1 MFTSKKVKPIFSAA
15 LSLAL
20 LASGAVVSGNEA
32 YAANLNDSQKSQL
45 EASYFSNNVSNKAS
59 RMLLE
64 EFPNLANGSESQL
77 KQLVSESDAVLSKSK
92 SVVEKLHPE
101 RAKESDQIKK
111 LDASVFDNKVKQESV
126 FLLFELTPNKIE
138 SSKDKFTNIVN
149 DSIKLQAKS
158 EYTLNKL
165 RGYKTISVVHVND
178 THGRVEENEKNGELG
193 FAKLK
198 TYYDNKN
205 VANNALLLNAGDVV
219 HGTTFATISSGDS
232 VVNVM
237 NQMGFDAMTAGNHDF
252 NYGYQRLIELN
263 EKANFPIFAANV
275 VNVEGNNILD
285 TDSIIDVDGVK
296 VGIFGLATEETK
308 TKSSP
313 ANTEGLTFV
322 NSIETAKNEV
332 ANLKSQGAQVI
343 ICLSHLGEDKE
354 SVETSTKI
362 AENVEGIDLI
372 VDGHSHTELQN
383 GRYVGNTLIAQAKA
397 HGYFIGDVTLLLDKN
412 NKVVAKNASLKPY
425 SRMKYL
431 NANKETLAQID
442 AVSNENKKV
451 LDQKVG
457 ETKVDLIGAR
467 DMVRTSETNL
477 GDFVTDAMIKA
488 TGADV
493 AITNGGGI
501 RESIAAGSIT
511 KGDVLTVFPFTNF
524 AVTLQVKGSVIKDA
538 LEHGLSEAPNSA
550 GKFPQIGGMVVKYD
564 ATKPAGQRVSEITIK
579 GEAYDPEKTY
589 TLVTNDFM
597 AIGGDG
603 YEMFKDQTKLAEY
616 ELISEIFENAIRE
629 AGTIAPE
636 SDSRLTN
643 VSTEASA
650 NKAA

>member
-1 MFTSKKVKPIFSAA
+1 MFTNKKVKPIFSAA

-20 LASGAVVSGNEA
+20 LASGAVVSGNDA

-77 KQLVSESDAVLSKSK
+77 KQLVSESDAVLAKSK

-198 TYYDNKN
+198 TYYDSKN

-232 VVNVM
+232 VINVM

-275 VNVEGNNILD
+275 VNEEGNNILD
-285 TDSIIDVDGVK
+285 ADSIIDVDGVK
-296 VGIFGLATEETK
+296 VGLFGLATEETK

-313 ANTEGLTFV
+313 VNTEGLTFV

-332 ANLKSQGAQVI
+332 AKLKSQGAQVI

-354 SVETSTKI
+354 SVETSTKL

-431 NANKETLAQID
+431 HANKDTLDQIE
-442 AVSNENKKV
+442 AVTNENKKV

-477 GDFVTDAMIKA
+477 GDFITDAMIKA

-524 AVTLQVKGSVIKDA
+524 AVTLEVKGSVIKEA

-603 YEMFKDQTKLAEY
+603 YEMLKDQTKLAEY

-629 AGTIAPE
+629 AGTINPE

>member
-1 MFTSKKVKPIFSAA
+1 MFTNKKVKPIFSAA

-20 LASGAVVSGNEA
+20 LASGALVSGNDA

-77 KQLVSESDAVLSKSK
+77 KQLVSESDAVLAKSK

-101 RAKESDQIKK
+101 RTKESDQIKK

-138 SSKDKFTNIVN
+138 SSKDKFINIVN

-275 VNVEGNNILD
+275 VNEEGNNILD
-285 TDSIIDVDGVK
+285 ADSIIDVDGVK
-296 VGIFGLATEETK
+296 VGLFGLATEETK

-313 ANTEGLTFV
+313 ANTECLTFV

-332 ANLKSQGAQVI
+332 AKLKNQGAQVI
-343 ICLSHLGEDKE
+343 ICISHLGEDKE
-354 SVETSTKI
+354 SVETSTMI

-431 NANKETLAQID
+431 HANKDTLDQIE
-442 AVSNENKKV
+442 AVTNENKKV

-501 RESIAAGSIT
+501 RESIAAGNIT

-524 AVTLQVKGSVIKDA
+524 AVTLEVKGSVIKDA

-603 YEMFKDQTKLAEY
+603 YEMLKDQTKLAEY

-629 AGTIAPE
+629 AGTINPE

>member
-1 MFTSKKVKPIFSAA
+1 MFTNKKVKPIFSAA

-20 LASGAVVSGNEA
+20 LASGAVVSGNDA

-77 KQLVSESDAVLSKSK
+77 KQLVSESDAVLAKSK

-101 RAKESDQIKK
+101 RTKESDQIKK

-198 TYYDNKN
+198 TYYDSKN

-232 VVNVM
+232 VINVM

-275 VNVEGNNILD
+275 VNEEGNNILD
-285 TDSIIDVDGVK
+285 ADSIIDVDGVK
-296 VGIFGLATEETK
+296 VGLFGLATEETK

-332 ANLKSQGAQVI
+332 AKLKNQGAQVI
-343 ICLSHLGEDKE
+343 ICISHLGEDKE
-354 SVETSTKI
+354 SVETSTMI

-431 NANKETLAQID
+431 HANKDTLDQIE
-442 AVSNENKKV
+442 AVTNENKKV

-501 RESIAAGSIT
+501 RESIAAGNIT

-524 AVTLQVKGSVIKDA
+524 AVTLEVKGSVIKDA

-603 YEMFKDQTKLAEY
+603 YEMLKDQTKLAEY
-616 ELISEIFENAIRE
+616 ELISEIFENAIKE
-629 AGTIAPE
+629 GGTIAPE
-636 SDSRLTN
+636 NDNRLSPVRAQVDT
-643 VSTEASA
+643 

>member
-1 MFTSKKVKPIFSAA
+1 MFTNKKVKPIFSAA

-20 LASGAVVSGNEA
+20 LASGAVVSGNDA

-77 KQLVSESDAVLSKSK
+77 KQLVSESDAVLTKSK

-101 RAKESDQIKK
+101 RTKESDQIKK

-138 SSKDKFTNIVN
+138 SSKDKFINIVN

-275 VNVEGNNILD
+275 VNEEGNNILD
-285 TDSIIDVDGVK
+285 ADSIIDIDGVK
-296 VGIFGLATEETK
+296 VGLFGLATEETK

-332 ANLKSQGAQVI
+332 ANLKNQGAQVI

-354 SVETSTKI
+354 SVETSTKL

-431 NANKETLAQID
+431 HANKDTLDQIES
-442 AVSNENKKV
+442 VTNENKKV

-477 GDFVTDAMIKA
+477 GDFVTDVMIKA

-524 AVTLQVKGSVIKDA
+524 AVTLEVKGSVIKDA

-603 YEMFKDQTKLAEY
+603 YEMLKDQTKLAEY
-616 ELISEIFENAIRE
+616 ELISEIFENAIIE
-629 AGTIAPE
+629 AGTINPE

>member
-1 MFTSKKVKPIFSAA
+1 MFTNKKVKPIFSAA

-20 LASGAVVSGNEA
+20 LASGAVVSGNDA

-77 KQLVSESDAVLSKSK
+77 KQLVSESDAVLAKSK

-275 VNVEGNNILD
+275 VNEEGNNILD
-285 TDSIIDVDGVK
+285 ADSIIDVDGVK
-296 VGIFGLATEETK
+296 VGLFGLATEETK

-332 ANLKSQGAQVI
+332 ANLKNQGAQVI
-343 ICLSHLGEDKE
+343 ICISHLGEDKE
-354 SVETSTKI
+354 SVETSTMI

-431 NANKETLAQID
+431 HANKDTLDQIE
-442 AVSNENKKV
+442 AVTNENKKV

-501 RESIAAGSIT
+501 RESIAAGNIT

-524 AVTLQVKGSVIKDA
+524 AVTLEVKGSVIKDA

-603 YEMFKDQTKLAEY
+603 YEMLKDQTKLAEY

-629 AGTIAPE
+629 AGTINPE

-643 VSTEASA
+643 VSTEESA

>member
-1 MFTSKKVKPIFSAA
+1 MFTIKKVKPIFSAA

-77 KQLVSESDAVLSKSK
+77 KKLVSESDAVLSKSK

-263 EKANFPIFAANV
+263 KKANFPIFAANV
-275 VNVEGNNILD
+275 VNEEGNNILD
-285 TDSIIDVDGVK
+285 ADSIIDVDGVK
-296 VGIFGLATEETK
+296 VGLFGLATEETK

-313 ANTEGLTFV
+313 VNTEGLTFV

-332 ANLKSQGAQVI
+332 AKLKSQGAQVI

-431 NANKETLAQID
+431 HASKETLAQID

-524 AVTLQVKGSVIKDA
+524 AVTLEVKGSVIKDA

-629 AGTIAPE
+629 AGTINPE

>member
-1 MFTSKKVKPIFSAA
+1 MFTNKKVKPIFSAA

-20 LASGAVVSGNEA
+20 LASGALVSGNDA

-77 KQLVSESDAVLSKSK
+77 KQLVSESDAVLAKSK

-101 RAKESDQIKK
+101 RTKESDQIKK

-138 SSKDKFTNIVN
+138 SSKDKFINIVN

-275 VNVEGNNILD
+275 VNEEGNNILD
-285 TDSIIDVDGVK
+285 ADSIIDVDGVK
-296 VGIFGLATEETK
+296 VGLFGLATEETK

-332 ANLKSQGAQVI
+332 AKLKNQGAEVI
-343 ICLSHLGEDKE
+343 ICISHLGEDKE
-354 SVETSTKI
+354 SVETSTMI

-431 NANKETLAQID
+431 HANKDTLDQIE
-442 AVSNENKKV
+442 AVTNENKKV

-501 RESIAAGSIT
+501 RESIAAGNIT

-524 AVTLQVKGSVIKDA
+524 AVTLEVKGSVIKDA

-603 YEMFKDQTKLAEY
+603 YEMLKDQTKLAEY

-629 AGTIAPE
+629 AGTINPE

>member
-1 MFTSKKVKPIFSAA
+1 MFTNKKVKPIFSAA

-20 LASGAVVSGNEA
+20 LASGALVSGNDA

-77 KQLVSESDAVLSKSK
+77 KQLVSESDAVLAKSK

-101 RAKESDQIKK
+101 RTKESDQIKK

-138 SSKDKFTNIVN
+138 SSKDKFINIVN

-275 VNVEGNNILD
+275 VNEEGNNILD
-285 TDSIIDVDGVK
+285 ADSIIDVDGVK
-296 VGIFGLATEETK
+296 VGLFGLATEETK

-332 ANLKSQGAQVI
+332 AKLKNQGAQVI
-343 ICLSHLGEDKE
+343 ICISHLGEDKE
-354 SVETSTKI
+354 SVETSTMI

-431 NANKETLAQID
+431 HANKDTLDQIE
-442 AVSNENKKV
+442 AVTNENKKV

-501 RESIAAGSIT
+501 RESIAAGNIT

-524 AVTLQVKGSVIKDA
+524 AVTLEVKGSVIKDA

-603 YEMFKDQTKLAEY
+603 YEMLKDQTKLAEY

-629 AGTIAPE
+629 AGTINPE

>member
-1 MFTSKKVKPIFSAA
+1 MFTNKKVKPIFSAA

-20 LASGAVVSGNEA
+20 LASGAVVSGNDA

-77 KQLVSESDAVLSKSK
+77 KQLVSESDAVLTKSK

-275 VNVEGNNILD
+275 VNEEGNNILD
-285 TDSIIDVDGVK
+285 ADSIIDVDGVK
-296 VGIFGLATEETK
+296 VGLFGLATEETK

-332 ANLKSQGAQVI
+332 ANLKNQGAQVI
-343 ICLSHLGEDKE
+343 ICISHLGEDKE
-354 SVETSTKI
+354 SVETSTMI

-412 NKVVAKNASLKPY
+412 NKVVAKNASLKSY

-431 NANKETLAQID
+431 HANKDTLDQIE
-442 AVSNENKKV
+442 AVTNENKKV

-501 RESIAAGSIT
+501 RESIAAGNIT

-524 AVTLQVKGSVIKDA
+524 AVTLEVKGSVIKDA

-603 YEMFKDQTKLAEY
+603 YEMLKDQTKLAEY

-629 AGTIAPE
+629 AGTINPE

-643 VSTEASA
+643 VSTEESA

>member
-1 MFTSKKVKPIFSAA
+1 M
-15 LSLAL
+15 
-20 LASGAVVSGNEA
+20 
-32 YAANLNDSQKSQL
+32 
-45 EASYFSNNVSNKAS
+45 
-59 RMLLE
+59 
-64 EFPNLANGSESQL
+64 
-77 KQLVSESDAVLSKSK
+77 
-92 SVVEKLHPE
+92 
-101 RAKESDQIKK
+101 
-111 LDASVFDNKVKQESV
+111 
-126 FLLFELTPNKIE
+126 
-138 SSKDKFTNIVN
+138 
-149 DSIKLQAKS
+149 
-158 EYTLNKL
+158 
-165 RGYKTISVVHVND
+165 
-178 THGRVEENEKNGELG
+178 
-193 FAKLK
+193 
-198 TYYDNKN
+198 
-205 VANNALLLNAGDVV
+205 
-219 HGTTFATISSGDS
+219 
-232 VVNVM
+232 
-237 NQMGFDAMTAGNHDF
+237 
-252 NYGYQRLIELN
+252 
-263 EKANFPIFAANV
+263 
-275 VNVEGNNILD
+275 
-285 TDSIIDVDGVK
+285 
-296 VGIFGLATEETK
+296 
-308 TKSSP
+308 
-313 ANTEGLTFV
+313 
-322 NSIETAKNEV
+322 
-332 ANLKSQGAQVI
+332 
-343 ICLSHLGEDKE
+343 
-354 SVETSTKI
+354 I

-431 NANKETLAQID
+431 HANKDTLDQIE
-442 AVSNENKKV
+442 AVTNENKKV

-501 RESIAAGSIT
+501 RESIAAGNIT

-524 AVTLQVKGSVIKDA
+524 AVTLEVKGSVIKDA

-603 YEMFKDQTKLAEY
+603 YEMLKDQTKLAEY

-629 AGTIAPE
+629 AGTINPE

>member
-1 MFTSKKVKPIFSAA
+1 MFTNKKVKPIFSGV

-20 LASGAVVSGNEA
+20 LASSVFASGNEA

-45 EASYFSNNVSNKAS
+45 ETSYFSNNVSNKAS
-59 RMLLE
+59 KMLLE
-64 EFPNLANGSESQL
+64 EYPGLSNGSESQL
-77 KQLVSESDAVLSKSK
+77 KDLINKSDAAIKKSK
-92 SVVEKLHPE
+92 PVVDSLHPE
-101 RAKESDQIKK
+101 RANESEQIKK
-111 LDASVFDNKVKQESV
+111 LDASTFDNKVKQESV
-126 FLLFELTPNKIE
+126 FLLFELTPKKVE
-138 SSKDKFTNIVN
+138 AKKDKFVKIVN
-149 DSIKLQAKS
+149 DSMKIQSKS

-205 VANNALLLNAGDVV
+205 VADNALLLNAGDVI
-219 HGTTFATISSGDS
+219 HGTTFATISKGDS
-232 VVNVM
+232 VINVM

-252 NYGYQRLIELN
+252 NYGYQRLVELKN
-263 EKANFPIFAANV
+263 KANFPIFGANV
-275 VNVEGNNILD
+275 VNENGDNILD
-285 TDSIIDVDGVK
+285 SDKIIEINGVK

-322 NSIETAKNEV
+322 DSVETAQNEV
-332 ANLKSQGAQVI
+332 TNLKNQGADVI

-354 SVETSTKI
+354 SKETSTLI

-383 GRYVGNTLIAQAKA
+383 GRYVGNTLIAQTKA
-397 HGYFIGDVTLLLDKN
+397 HGYFIGDVTLLLDKD
-412 NKVVAKNASLKPY
+412 NKIVSKNASLKPY
-425 SRMKYL
+425 NRMKYL
-431 NANKETLAQID
+431 NANNDTLAQIES
-442 AVSNENKKV
+442 VTNENKKV
-451 LDQKVG
+451 LDQQVG
-457 ETKVDLIGAR
+457 ETSVDLVGAR
-467 DMVRTSETNL
+467 DMVRTRETNL
-477 GDFVTDAMIKA
+477 GDFVADAMINA

-524 AVTLQVKGSVIKDA
+524 AVTLEVKGSVIKEA

-550 GKFPQIGGMVVKYD
+550 GKFPQIGGMVVRYD
-564 ATKPAGQRVSEITIK
+564 ETKPAGQRVTEITIK

-603 YEMFKDQTKLAEY
+603 YEMFKGQTKLAEY
-616 ELISEIFENAIRE
+616 ELISEIFENAIKE
-629 AGTIAPE
+629 GGTIAPE
-636 SDSRLTN
+636 NDNRLSP
-643 VSTEASA
+643 VSAQVDT

>member
-1 MFTSKKVKPIFSAA
+1 MFTNKKVKPIFSAA

-20 LASGAVVSGNEA
+20 LASGTVVSGNEA

-77 KQLVSESDAVLSKSK
+77 KKLVSESDAVLAKSK

-101 RAKESDQIKK
+101 RTKESDQIKK

-198 TYYDNKN
+198 TYYDSKN

-275 VNVEGNNILD
+275 VNEEGNNILD
-285 TDSIIDVDGVK
+285 ADSIIDVDGVK
-296 VGIFGLATEETK
+296 VGLFGLATEETK

-332 ANLKSQGAQVI
+332 ANLKNQGAQVI
-343 ICLSHLGEDKE
+343 ICISHLGEDKE
-354 SVETSTKI
+354 SVETSTMI

-431 NANKETLAQID
+431 HANKDTLDQIES
-442 AVSNENKKV
+442 VTNENKKV

-524 AVTLQVKGSVIKDA
+524 AVTLEVKGSVIKDA

-603 YEMFKDQTKLAEY
+603 YEMLKDQTKLAEY

-629 AGTIAPE
+629 AGTINPE